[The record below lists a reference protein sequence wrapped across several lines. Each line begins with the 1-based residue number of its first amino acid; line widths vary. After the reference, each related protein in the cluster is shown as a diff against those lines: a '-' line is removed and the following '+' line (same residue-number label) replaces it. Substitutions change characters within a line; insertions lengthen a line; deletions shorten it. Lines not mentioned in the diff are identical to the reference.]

1 MINTR
6 LVALIRKEFIQIIRD
21 PRTLMIMFAM
31 PVMML
36 FLGYSATNDGR
47 CADCHLIERPAS
59 GTLAAYRGGL
69 FPHRF

>member
-36 FLGYSATNDGR
+36 FLLGYSATNDVR
-47 CADCHLIERPAS
+47 DVPIAIFDQNHSVTSREL
-59 GTLAAYRGGL
+59 LAAS
-69 FPHRF
+69 